1 MKKSKLMTL
10 MISTAMAFSI
20 LAGCGSSGKTESIS
34 VSGSSAVS
42 ESLASEAGEETSL
55 QTESVAGSQASSDNQ
70 TVSSASVKAKDEATR
85 MVTDATG
92 RQVEVPV
99 HPRRIAVAAMVL
111 PNMVYALQGTADN
124 IVSMPPASYSGWEM
138 STLKYLAPELE
149 NVDTTMVN
157 DDFSVNVEALAAA
170 DVDLVLNWDT
180 QTDQAEQLEAVGIP
194 CFLVTSAKDMDSLK
208 SLVTML
214 GDVLNC
220 QDKAKQATSWYDETM
235 SYFNSKS
242 DQVSALTEDQKPRG
256 LHFQNV
262 NQMTCYTK
270 GINPGITDLEGG
282 QNFTLPEEVTEVTM
296 ERILAF
302 DPEII
307 FISNFDDVTP
317 QDFYE
322 NKLEGQDWSQVSA
335 VKNHKVYKV
344 PCGLY
349 RWAPPNAFEKPLYMY
364 WTAQIVQPEIFNDY
378 NISDTIR
385 SFYSDFYGYDLSD
398 EELSALLR
406 EDMNR

>member
-1 MKKSKLMTL
+1 MKKSKLLTL
-10 MISTAMAFSI
+10 IISTAMAFSA
-20 LAGCGSSGKTESIS
+20 LAGCGASEKTDSAS
-34 VSGSSAVS
+34 AAVSAAASESSAS
-42 ESLASEAGEETSL
+42 DAGAGISS
-55 QTESVAGSQASSDNQ
+55 QTESVAGSQASSGNQ
-70 TVSSASVKAKDEATR
+70 EVSSASVKTKDEETR
-85 MVTDATG
+85 TVTDATG
-92 RQVEVPV
+92 RQVDVPV
-99 HPRRIAVAAMVL
+99 HPQRIAVAAMVL
-111 PNMVYALQGTADN
+111 PNMVYGLQGTADN
-124 IVSMPPASYSGWEM
+124 IVSMPPAAYSGWEM

-180 QTDQAEQLEAVGIP
+180 QTDQAEQLETVGIP
-194 CFLVTSAKDMDSLK
+194 CFLVTSATDMDSLK

-214 GDVLNC
+214 GDALNC
-220 QDKAKQATSWYDETM
+220 QDKAKQATDWYDETM
-235 SYFNSKS
+235 SYFNSKA
-242 DQVSALTEDQKPRG
+242 DQVSALTDDQKPRV

-270 GINPGITDLEGG
+270 GINTSITDLEGG

-307 FISNFDDVTP
+307 FISNFDNVTP

-378 NISDTIR
+378 NIGDTIR
-385 SFYSDFYGYDLSD
+385 SFYADFYGYDLSD

-406 EDMNR
+406 EDMNS

>member
-242 DQVSALTEDQKPRG
+242 DQVSALTEDQKPRV

>member
-20 LAGCGSSGKTESIS
+20 LAGCGSSGKTESTS

-42 ESLASEAGEETSL
+42 ESLASEAGAETSS
-55 QTESVAGSQASSDNQ
+55 QTENVAGSTASSGNQ
-70 TVSSASVKAKDEATR
+70 EVSSASVKTEDEETR
-85 MVTDATG
+85 TVTDATG

-99 HPRRIAVAAMVL
+99 HPQRIVVAAMVL

-242 DQVSALTEDQKPRG
+242 DQVSALTEDQKPRV

>member
-1 MKKSKLMTL
+1 MKKSKLLTL
-10 MISTAMAFSI
+10 IISTAMAFSI
-20 LAGCGSSGKTESIS
+20 LAGCGSSGKTESTS

-42 ESLASEAGEETSL
+42 ESLASEAGAETSS
-55 QTESVAGSQASSDNQ
+55 QTENVAGRTASSGNQ
-70 TVSSASVKAKDEATR
+70 EVSSASVKAEDEATR
-85 MVTDATG
+85 TVTDATG

-235 SYFNSKS
+235 SYFDSKS
-242 DQVSALTEDQKPRG
+242 DQVSALTEDQKPRV